1 MDNSKIKNLKYL
13 KLLSLKYPDINAAS
27 SEIIHLSAILNLPKG
42 TEHFLSDIHGEY
54 EAFSHVLRNAS
65 GVIRNHIDYIF
76 GTSLR
81 ENEKKELATLIYY
94 PEQKLEFVMENEKD
108 PDDWYKTTL
117 NRLITICQDLSSKY
131 TRAKVRKAI
140 PEEFSYII
148 EELLHREN
156 YSEDKDRYYTQIIE
170 TIINLKQSDRFI
182 IAVSKLIQR
191 LAIDRLHIIGDIYD
205 RGPGAVKIMDTLD
218 AYHSLDIQ
226 WGNHD
231 VAWMGA
237 AAGCKALICNV
248 IRISA
253 KYSNLDTIEDGYGIN
268 LIPLAAFA
276 LSVYGGDPC
285 ENFLPDNCKTED
297 MSARQEFSLI
307 AKMHKAIT
315 VIQFKEEHQ
324 IIERHPEFNMNS
336 RNMLHKIDFEK
347 GTLELDGKLYEMND
361 VNFPTI
367 DPNDPYRLSPEEQIV
382 IDKIKS
388 SFVNSEKLQ
397 RHARLLYRK
406 GNMYKIY
413 NNNLLFHGG
422 IPFNDD
428 GSLKEVYIRGKNY
441 KGRDYL
447 DACEK
452 AVREG
457 YFNTP
462 HSDIKRFCMDI
473 IWYMWCGENSP
484 LFGKK
489 KMATFER
496 YFLTDKATHKEEYNP
511 YYKNRNNVSISRTVL
526 ENFGLDPDNS
536 IIINGHV
543 PVKVSK
549 GESPI
554 KADGRMFVIDGGF
567 AKAYQKE
574 TGIAGYTLIYN
585 SHGLILV
592 SHEPFVSAEKAVSE
606 EIDIHSSTVLKKYSN
621 ERIRIKDTDVG
632 KKLMKEIEDLT
643 DLLTAYQ
650 QGFLTEKN

>member
-1 MDNSKIKNLKYL
+1 MECTIKNDLKYI
-13 KLLSLKYPDINAAS
+13 KLLSLKYPNINSAS
-27 SEIIHLSAILNLPKG
+27 SEIINLSAILNLPKG
-42 TEHFLSDIHGEY
+42 TEHFISDIHGEY

-65 GVIRNHIDYIF
+65 GVVKNHIEYIF

-81 ENEKKELATLIYY
+81 DSEKKEIATLIYY
-94 PEQKLEFVMENEKD
+94 PEQKLEYIMEKEAE
-108 PDDWYKTTL
+108 PIDWYRITL
-117 NRLITICQDLSSKY
+117 HRLIIICKHLSSKY
-131 TRAKVRKAI
+131 SRAKVRKFI
-140 PEEFSYII
+140 PSDFSYII
-148 EELLHREN
+148 EELLHEEN
-156 YSEDKDRYYTQIIE
+156 YIENKQLYYNEIIE
-170 TIINLKQSDRFI
+170 TIIKLEQADRFI
-182 IAVSKLIQR
+182 IAISNLIQT
-191 LAIDRLHIIGDIYD
+191 LAIDRLHILGDIYD
-205 RGPGAVKIMDTLD
+205 RGNGAVKILDTLSN
-218 AYHSLDIQ
+218 YHSFDIQ

-248 IRISA
+248 IRIAA
-253 KYSNLDTIEDGYGIN
+253 KYSNLDTIEEGYGIN
-268 LIPLAAFA
+268 LIPLATFA
-276 LSVYGGDPC
+276 MSVYKDDPC
-285 ENFLPDNCKTED
+285 TKFIPDIHKDED
-297 MSARQEFSLI
+297 ISSSSEASII
-307 AKMHKAIT
+307 AKMHKAIA
-315 VIQFKEEHQ
+315 VIQFKEEAQ
-324 IIERHPEFNMNS
+324 IIKRHPEFDMES
-336 RNMLHKIDFEK
+336 RNMLHRIDFKNKTIEI
-347 GTLELDGKLYEMND
+347 DGKVYEMND
-361 VNFPTI
+361 INFPTI
-367 DPNDPYRLSPEEQIV
+367 NPEDPYALSAEEQTV

-397 RHARLLYRK
+397 AHARLLYRK

-413 NNNLLFHGG
+413 NDNLLFHGG
-422 IPFNDD
+422 IPFNED
-428 GSLKEVYIRGKNY
+428 GSLKEIYIRGSVC
-441 KGRDYL
+441 KGKEYL

-496 YFLTDKATHKEEYNP
+496 YFITDKSIHKEEYNP
-511 YYKNRNNVSISRTVL
+511 YYKNRNDINISRTVL

-585 SHGLILV
+585 SHGLVLV
-592 SHEPFVSAEKAVSE
+592 SHEPFISAEKAIMN
-606 EIDIHSSTVLKKYSN
+606 EIDIHSSTVLKKYSQT
-621 ERIRIKDTDVG
+621 RIRIKDTDVG
-632 KKLMKEIEDLT
+632 KRILREIEDLT
-643 DLLTAYQ
+643 DLLKAYQ
-650 QGFLTEKN
+650 QGLITEKI